1 MDDGVKTHRREHLLK
16 SDTIMMCADDDDA
29 AAIQTRDRSII
40 KRRRKGKEGRGNF
53 LAAVCGTEITMKG
66 RLTGILFGFSL
77 SLGGIFQ
84 THS

>member
-16 SDTIMMCADDDDA
+16 SDTIMMCADDDA

-77 SLGGIFQ
+77 GGIFQ